1 MAGAYGYNDRRSTPP
16 PADGGSGGDRYSS
29 SSAGDSGGYGGS
41 GGGGGYGGV
50 YGGYSDG
57 RSAPLPAGGGYTGSG
72 GDRYNGSSSSVSGG
86 YGGSGGCGGCGCGEY
101 SGYRGSGSGGGG
113 YSGTGGTGGRYGGTG
128 GTGGGYGGS
137 GGSSGEYS
145 GSGGGVS
152 PEKILRL
159 RVRDTKRALT
169 QDASSEEVCVVMS
182 GVIARFDGSDIQNI
196 LQRWFRERYSQFWG
210 EKESENS
217 RQTFGRLPYQLWNE
231 KANDGEGAA
240 LLKSSHNGATGG
252 YEESLAAVLAKHKHH
267 LASTQVRCSV

>member
-1 MAGAYGYNDRRSTPP
+1 MFDTMVHDVQFLQHNEARQIFYEADYVMLKILEPRS
-16 PADGGSGGDRYSS
+16 
-29 SSAGDSGGYGGS
+29 
-41 GGGGGYGGV
+41 
-50 YGGYSDG
+50 
-57 RSAPLPAGGGYTGSG
+57 L
-72 GDRYNGSSSSVSGG
+72 
-86 YGGSGGCGGCGCGEY
+86 CFEI
-101 SGYRGSGSGGGG
+101 
-113 YSGTGGTGGRYGGTG
+113 
-128 GTGGGYGGS
+128 
-137 GGSSGEYS
+137 
-145 GSGGGVS
+145 VS

-267 LASTQVRCSV
+267 LASTQAKLQEFLGRNLDTHLDSDKAIALSASLHTANISDGRLTTDIEVPTFAAAIATH

>member
-1 MAGAYGYNDRRSTPP
+1 MKVILEPRS
-16 PADGGSGGDRYSS
+16 
-29 SSAGDSGGYGGS
+29 
-41 GGGGGYGGV
+41 
-50 YGGYSDG
+50 
-57 RSAPLPAGGGYTGSG
+57 L
-72 GDRYNGSSSSVSGG
+72 
-86 YGGSGGCGGCGCGEY
+86 CFEI
-101 SGYRGSGSGGGG
+101 
-113 YSGTGGTGGRYGGTG
+113 
-128 GTGGGYGGS
+128 
-137 GGSSGEYS
+137 
-145 GSGGGVS
+145 VS

-217 RQTFGRLPYQLWNE
+217 RQTFVE